1 MSSQQAN
8 SEIHPQKESLIS
20 SLLRKD
26 QKPKSAIIQEIGA
39 ADKNNEKVEEVIADK
54 GDEKLA
60 AATSDDGPTLLEMM
74 MEAQNSAKAEKEK
87 EETQIQ
93 KEESK
98 KSFNG
103 FKKGFFGSNK
113 SVNQPKKSTSNSDIV
128 DVKPK
133 EAKKETLVLEE
144 VQSVMNEEEKQKMN
158 LLKTNDWMTNDLV
171 SKFQSNDI
179 LCRGFKNQKCLDA
192 MQLMQKDPK
201 ESLLK
206 YQNDPEVAQFLREFG
221 KVMGD
226 HFTKLGSENNPSQET
241 SKESQPVK
249 AIEEI
254 GPLQAKVLKESKEK
268 NKSSPSSSLSESSQ
282 KKNNNN
288 NNSNNN
294 QQIENEEE
302 RVKKILEDEELR
314 SLLMDVEFQKILLD
328 CSDAKKLQQHMKQP
342 ETARKIRK
350 LQQAG
355 LVKIEF

>member
-1 MSSQQAN
+1 MSNQQAN
-8 SEIHPQKESLIS
+8 SDIHPQKESLIS

-26 QKPKSAIIQEIGA
+26 QKPKSAIIQEIGV
-39 ADKNNEKVEEVIADK
+39 ADKNNEKAEELITGK
-54 GDEKLA
+54 EDEKRA
-60 AATSDDGPTLLEMM
+60 AVTSDDGPTLLEMM
-74 MEAQNSAKAEKEK
+74 MEAQNSAKVEKEK
-87 EETQIQ
+87 EVTQIQ

-98 KSFNG
+98 KSLNG

-113 SVNQPKKSTSNSDIV
+113 SVNQAKKSTSNSDIV

-133 EAKKETLVLEE
+133 EVKKETLVLEE
-144 VQSVMNEEEKQKMN
+144 VQSVMNEDEKQKMN
-158 LLKTNDWMTNDLV
+158 LLKTNEWMTNDLV
-171 SKFQSNDI
+171 TKFQSNDI
-179 LCRGFKNQKCLDA
+179 LFRGFKNQKCLDA

-226 HFTKLGSENNPSQET
+226 HFTSLGNEKSPSQET

-254 GPLQAKVLKESKEK
+254 GPLQAKVLKESKGK
-268 NKSSPSSSLSESSQ
+268 NKSSPSSTLSEASQ
-282 KKNNNN
+282 KKND
-288 NNSNNN
+288 NSNNN
-294 QQIENEEE
+294 QQNENEEE